1 MKNDSDGAGKKDKKI
16 SRIKDQLSKLRAKLN
31 ASENQQPPLPSKSN
45 PKKIKFETEQAEGE
59 RYSRNLRAGNNRK
72 KAKEAKEKKARRKEE
87 PKKEAKEKKARR
99 KEEAKKKEKEAKEK

>member
-31 ASENQQPPLPSKSN
+31 VPENQQPSLPSKSK

-59 RYSRNLRAGNNRK
+59 RYSSNLLAGNNHK
-72 KAKEAKEKKARRKEE
+72 KAKEAKKKEIKIKPKEEKKK
-87 PKKEAKEKKARR
+87 
-99 KEEAKKKEKEAKEK
+99 